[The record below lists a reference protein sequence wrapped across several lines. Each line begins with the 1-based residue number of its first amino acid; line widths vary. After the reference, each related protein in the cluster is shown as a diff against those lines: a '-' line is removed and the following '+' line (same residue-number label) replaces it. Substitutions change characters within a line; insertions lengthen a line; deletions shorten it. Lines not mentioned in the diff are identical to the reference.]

1 MKTFKKSCLAGVFYH
16 IFLFVFSLGC
26 GYFVSA
32 LLDAAMEEN
41 SRAAL
46 RLALYFLAVLFIG
59 LPVIYFGRKSL
70 GRILR
75 DDRQAFRETLYR
87 GIIKRRI
94 PVESTGEM
102 DVRLSND
109 ADTVAEYFQSA
120 IPTALEG
127 VGIIFGATLLLC
139 RAHLILGLLLLGL
152 SLLQLLPSIVYEKW
166 AKEIY
171 EQTDDAE
178 EIYDSWLIQGCDGLG
193 ALKAHGRE
201 EWFVKKLA
209 EISHGMVAAG
219 YHAEQAGAV
228 ETIVFQFVD
237 GVLRYGSYVLMGL
250 FVLYGGLEVADTP
263 VLIVLSSYL
272 FASMNNLLEALQK
285 RFMYQAARGHLKEV
299 ELPGEKQR
307 TKADGELQLKNPPG
321 QIEMVAPLL
330 LEASHLQKSYG
341 EKIIFSDISF
351 TVRAGE
357 RVLVCG
363 ANGSGK
369 STLLRVVLG
378 LLPADKGSV
387 LAEEEKLAFALQ
399 EEADLTLTGDE
410 VAADLCAEHAVD
422 DERFRE
428 HLGGFG
434 ITAQISGK
442 PLCEC
447 SMGERKKFYLAA
459 AFARGGELL
468 VLDEPTNHLDAGAL
482 GYLYGQIA
490 DYPGAVLAVSHQ
502 EGIPTA
508 WDQIISLEG
517 GGQG

>member
-1 MKTFKKSCLAGVFYH
+1 M
-16 IFLFVFSLGC
+16 
-26 GYFVSA
+26 
-32 LLDAAMEEN
+32 
-41 SRAAL
+41 
-46 RLALYFLAVLFIG
+46 
-59 LPVIYFGRKSL
+59 P
-70 GRILR
+70 
-75 DDRQAFRETLYR
+75 
-87 GIIKRRI
+87 
-94 PVESTGEM
+94 
-102 DVRLSND
+102 
-109 ADTVAEYFQSA
+109 
-120 IPTALEG
+120 
-127 VGIIFGATLLLC
+127 
-139 RAHLILGLLLLGL
+139 RAHLILGLLLFGL

-178 EIYDSWLIQGCDGLG
+178 ENYDSWLIQGCDGLG

-209 EISHGMVAAG
+209 EISDGMVVAG
-219 YHAEQAGAV
+219 YRAERTGAV

-237 GVLRYGSYVLMGL
+237 GVLRYGSYVVMGL

-285 RFMYQAARGHLKEV
+285 WFAYQAARGHLKEV
-299 ELPGEKQR
+299 ELSGEKRRAKETKLRGEDPQTKEPELAGEKQQA
-307 TKADGELQLKNPPG
+307 KADGGMRLKNPPG
-321 QIEMVAPLL
+321 QTEMAAPLL

-341 EKIIFSDISF
+341 EKIIFSDLSF

-387 LAEEEKLAFALQ
+387 LTETKRLTFALQ

-410 VAADLCAEHAVD
+410 LAADLCAEHAVD
-422 DERFRE
+422 DGKFRE
-428 HLGGFG
+428 YLDGFG
-434 ITAQISGK
+434 ITAQISAK

-459 AFARGGELL
+459 AFAQGGELL

-482 GYLYGQIA
+482 EYLYGRIA
-490 DYPGAVLAVSHQ
+490 AYPGAILAVSHQ
-502 EGIPTA
+502 EGIPVA
-508 WDQIISLEG
+508 WNQIISLEG
-517 GGQG
+517 GGQE